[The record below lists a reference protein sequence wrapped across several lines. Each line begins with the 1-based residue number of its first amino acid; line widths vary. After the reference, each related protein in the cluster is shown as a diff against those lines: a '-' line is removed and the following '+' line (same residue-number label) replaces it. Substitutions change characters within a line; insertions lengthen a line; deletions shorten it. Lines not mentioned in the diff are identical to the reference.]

1 MRRLAHDLDLAL
13 MVVHHT
19 RKDSGNPST
28 PIERIMGSQG
38 IGATIETAIVL
49 EQRPGS
55 KDIIA
60 HVVGKEVE
68 GGEFAYRWDSPGFS
82 FQGTPEVATLGSFQ
96 EKCYAFIKQH
106 PRCMQ
111 KAIVDALD
119 TDKGS
124 VSRAVAKLIER
135 GLVEKD
141 QRDALMASQ
150 NSATIKTCAACARA
164 KANTQPRAPGTH
176 NKKGG

>member
-1 MRRLAHDLDLAL
+1 MAHDLDIAL

-49 EQRPGS
+49 EQKTGS
-55 KDIIA
+55 KDVIA
-60 HVVGKEVE
+60 HVVGKEIE
-68 GGEFAYRWDSPGFS
+68 GGEFACRWDSPGFS
-82 FQGTPEVATLGSFQ
+82 FQGAPEVATLGSFQ

-141 QRDALMASQ
+141 QHDALMATS
-150 NSATIKTCAACARA
+150 
-164 KANTQPRAPGTH
+164 
-176 NKKGG
+176 

>member
-1 MRRLAHDLDLAL
+1 MYIGYLANILTFRDNLP
-13 MVVHHT
+13 
-19 RKDSGNPST
+19 KSGAA
-28 PIERIMGSQG
+28 E
-38 IGATIETAIVL
+38 
-49 EQRPGS
+49 
-55 KDIIA
+55 
-60 HVVGKEVE
+60 
-68 GGEFAYRWDSPGFS
+68 
-82 FQGTPEVATLGSFQ
+82 

-141 QRDALMASQ
+141 QRDALMATS
-150 NSATIKTCAACARA
+150 
-164 KANTQPRAPGTH
+164 
-176 NKKGG
+176 

>member
-1 MRRLAHDLDLAL
+1 MGSQKMRLFKIANDETNRNVAAFSGT
-13 MVVHHT
+13 T
-19 RKDSGNPST
+19 RSIKTPST

-60 HVVGKEVE
+60 HVVDKEVE

-82 FQGTPEVATLGSFQ
+82 FQGAPEVATLGSFQ
-96 EKCYAFIKQH
+96 EKCYDFIKQH

-124 VSRAVAKLIER
+124 VSRSL
-135 GLVEKD
+135 GL
-141 QRDALMASQ
+141 SQ
-150 NSATIKTCAACARA
+150 S
-164 KANTQPRAPGTH
+164 
-176 NKKGG
+176 